1 MEQLQLSESEKKK
14 RYLRGYRISIRRLKR
29 LQSELTEVRS
39 MKLGVSVNY
48 DGMPHGSNGTGDLS
62 GYAADLDKLERGI
75 QAERYRRIK
84 NYKSIKKC
92 IDGLEDDRESDV
104 LFYRY
109 IKGFEW
115 YQAAEVMGFSER
127 HITRLH
133 GKALAHLN
141 VPKDVLECPIQ
152 K

>member
-1 MEQLQLSESEKKK
+1 MELTETEKKK
-14 RYLRGYRISIRRLKR
+14 QYLRGYRISIRRLKR
-29 LQSELTEVRS
+29 LQAELTEVRS

-115 YQAAEVMGFSER
+115 YQVAEVMGFSER

>member
-1 MEQLQLSESEKKK
+1 MEQLSEKKK

-48 DGMPHGSNGTGDLS
+48 DGMPHGSNGTGGLS

-115 YQAAEVMGFSER
+115 YQVAEVMGFSER

>member
-1 MEQLQLSESEKKK
+1 MEQLSESEKKK

-29 LQSELTEVRS
+29 LQSELTEVRG
-39 MKLGVSVNY
+39 MKMGVSINY
-48 DGMPHGSNGTGDLS
+48 DGMPHGSNGMGDLS

-75 QAERYRRIK
+75 QTERYRRIK

-115 YQAAEVMGFSER
+115 YQVAEVMGFSER

-133 GKALAHLN
+133 GKALAHLD